1 MATSMTPEEIQAAFD
16 AYNDE
21 LLRTGKVT
29 RETADAFTD
38 AKAGIRNY
46 TFQLNQSLKTLG
58 QASLNLVG
66 ALHKG
71 EQGASVYNDSIKAG
85 ADAVESFTA
94 KFGILGK
101 ILGAFITAG
110 AKYVIAVNEQSDK
123 LFASYQQLSRVGA
136 VGASGMTGVFKSMQ
150 DFGYNIEQLGEFGN
164 LIKANSES
172 LAMFG
177 TNVSAG
183 TKGLAD
189 VAKGIQRGGLQTQF
203 LTLGMTV
210 DQINQGIAGYIA
222 INSRLGLTQTKTTK
236 ELENGAAAY
245 LKQQDLLTKLTG
257 KNAETIEN
265 EEKARQSDQ
274 QYRAIMR
281 DLSKREQA
289 GDVAAGEKINQIRIA
304 MAQLGP
310 EGKKAL
316 QQAMTGFAGA
326 GKEGEK
332 LLRTS
337 ARGFS
342 YASDPLFKAS
352 TYLQTITEDGAQR
365 MDQFGNGL
373 AKLGLYNDVFTDF
386 AESADSETLS
396 MTKSYAQREKEAT
409 DAQNN
414 QITGAEGAIKAQVG
428 MRQEQMEA
436 TRALQTFVNQGVN
449 RTTAAM
455 SKLSGAIETVVSK
468 IPGTGPDTGTSGTG
482 RGNEA
487 VGGRASMS
495 GLTTTIQNSAGQV
508 VEQRQGGNR
517 NWRNNNPGNI
527 EYGPFAMSMGATGSD
542 GRFAIFPDMEM
553 GYKAA
558 DALMKGKN
566 YQNLSIA
573 DAIKRWAPPNENNT
587 GAYQQRFQQAGFD
600 LNKRYSDLSPA
611 EQRKYLETK
620 MNVEGGKAG
629 TVIAGTPSTGNIS
642 SKAGTVIA
650 GTPSTG
656 NISGPRDS
664 YSSALQGVD
673 TSTVRPNTAGTET
686 AAAIS
691 NARNSNDLI
700 VIQISKMDELIGLMK
715 ANNNINSKILQR
727 SRS

>member
-1 MATSMTPEEIQAAFD
+1 LVVAYFSPVNIVMAEQMTPEEIQRVFD

-21 LLRTGKVT
+21 LLRTGRVT
-29 RETADAFTD
+29 KETADAFAD
-38 AKAGIRNY
+38 AKTGIRNY
-46 TFQLNQSLKTLG
+46 TFQLNQSLKSLG
-58 QASLNLVG
+58 QASLDLAG
-66 ALHKG
+66 AMNKG
-71 EQGASVYNDSIKAG
+71 EQGASVYNNSLKAG
-85 ADAVESFTA
+85 ADAIDAFAA
-94 KFGILGK
+94 KFGILGR
-101 ILGAFITAG
+101 IIGGLITAG

-136 VGASGMTGVFKSMQ
+136 AGASGMTGVFKSMQ

-189 VAKGIQRGGLQTQF
+189 VAKGIQRTGLQTQF

-396 MTKSYAQREKEAT
+396 MTKSYAQREKEAK
-409 DAQNN
+409 DALDN

-468 IPGTGPDTGTSGTG
+468 IPGTGPDTGTTGTG
-482 RGNEA
+482 RGNVSSLLDIIGRGESGGNYNALVGGGSANLTSMTIAEVQQLQSTMIKSGRPSTA
-487 VGGRASMS
+487 VGKYQMIAATLAEQAKKAGLDPNTTRFDQQTQDLLASQLVGQAGYGSKDPATVMKNLAGTFASLPQDMS
-495 GLTTTIQNSAGQV
+495 GRGRYDGYNTNKANINPNDLMSAIQSV
-508 VEQRQGGNR
+508 
-517 NWRNNNPGNI
+517 
-527 EYGPFAMSMGATGSD
+527 
-542 GRFAIFPDMEM
+542 
-553 GYKAA
+553 
-558 DALMKGKN
+558 
-566 YQNLSIA
+566 
-573 DAIKRWAPPNENNT
+573 
-587 GAYQQRFQQAGFD
+587 
-600 LNKRYSDLSPA
+600 
-611 EQRKYLETK
+611 
-620 MNVEGGKAG
+620 
-629 TVIAGTPSTGNIS
+629 
-642 SKAGTVIA
+642 
-650 GTPSTG
+650 
-656 NISGPRDS
+656 PRDS
-664 YSSALQGVD
+664 YSSALRGVD
-673 TSTVRPNTAGTET
+673 PGTVRTNTAGTET

-715 ANNNINSKILQR
+715 TNNTINSKILQR
-727 SRS
+727 SRN

>member
-46 TFQLNQSLKTLG
+46 TFQLNQSLKSLG
-58 QASLNLVG
+58 QASLGLVD
-66 ALHKG
+66 AMNKG
-71 EQGASVYNDSIKAG
+71 EQGASVYNNSLKAG
-85 ADAVESFTA
+85 ADAIDAFAA

-101 ILGAFITAG
+101 IIGGLITAG

-123 LFASYQQLSRVGA
+123 LFASYQQLSRIGA
-136 VGASGMTGVFKSMQ
+136 AGASGMSGVFKSMQ
-150 DFGYNIEQLGEFGN
+150 DFGYNVEQLGDFGN

-172 LAMFG
+172 LALMGG
-177 TNVSAG
+177 TVNQGTQVFAG
-183 TKGLAD
+183 M
-189 VAKGIQRGGLQTQF
+189 AKGIQRSGLQTEF
-203 LTLGMTV
+203 LRMGMTV
-210 DQINQGIAGYIA
+210 DQINSGLGGYLRIQTLTGTA
-222 INSRLGLTQTKTTK
+222 QRKTQSELTQ
-236 ELENGAAAY
+236 GAAEY
-245 LKQQDLLTKLTG
+245 IKNLDILTKLTG
-257 KNAETIEN
+257 KNAETLQQEREARMN
-265 EEKARQSDQ
+265 EQRFIAVQMELEDKAAQARLAGDETQARAFEKQMDQ
-274 QYRAIMR
+274 NQKLL
-281 DLSKREQA
+281 DLAPKEMQA
-289 GDVAAGEKINQIRIA
+289 GLIG
-304 MAQLGP
+304 
-310 EGKKAL
+310 
-316 QQAMTGFAGA
+316 AMTGFAGSSKEAEQLFRVMPELFQKVASQSFEAAETLDSGVQRA
-326 GKEGEK
+326 G
-332 LLRTS
+332 S
-337 ARGFS
+337 AMRGF
-342 YASDPLFKAS
+342 
-352 TYLQTITEDGAQR
+352 G
-365 MDQFGNGL
+365 GL
-373 AKLGLYNDVFTDF
+373 AKVGGFDEVFGSMAGINKLRVKGL
-386 AESADSETLS
+386 E
-396 MTKSYAQREKEAT
+396 KSYAEQDRIATQELKDQVENTEA
-409 DAQNN
+409 
-414 QITGAEGAIKAQVG
+414 GVKAQVG
-428 MRQEQMEA
+428 MRQEHMEA
-436 TRALQTFVNQGVN
+436 TRALNTFVNQGVN

-629 TVIAGTPSTGNIS
+629 TVIAGTPG
-642 SKAGTVIA
+642 
-650 GTPSTG
+650 TG